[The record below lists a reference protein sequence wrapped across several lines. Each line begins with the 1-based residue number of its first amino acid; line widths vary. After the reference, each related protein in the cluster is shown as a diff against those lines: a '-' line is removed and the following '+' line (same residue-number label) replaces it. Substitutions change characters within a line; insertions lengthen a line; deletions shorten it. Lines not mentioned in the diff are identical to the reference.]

1 MRKKVQANR
10 PVSKP
15 SWRKASGED
24 KFYFLL
30 HNIISI
36 LLFFFIGQKIE
47 LFEKQ
52 SYSLLDIISFSFL
65 QFIGIVI
72 GLTILLGILSRFLVY
87 GIFWI
92 INYYDNEKKKGM
104 KITTIKSFTDM
115 NQGINEFTTYSYI
128 KTVIYSS
135 IFFCIGAV
143 VIIQIKVFNS
153 DSLWSLIGAYL
164 IVKIV
169 VYLWVW
175 ARHK

>member
-1 MRKKVQANR
+1 MRRKVQANR

-15 SWRKASGED
+15 IWRKASGEE
-24 KFYFLL
+24 KLYFLF
-30 HNIISI
+30 HNVMSM
-36 LLFFFIGQKIE
+36 LLFFFIAQRIA
-47 LFEKQ
+47 LFDMQ
-52 SYSLLDIISFSFL
+52 SYSLLDIFSFNFV
-65 QFIGIVI
+65 QFLGIVI
-72 GLTILLGILSRFLVY
+72 GLTILLGILSRFIVY
-87 GIFWI
+87 GIFWS

-104 KITTIKSFTDM
+104 RITTIKSFIDM

-164 IVKIV
+164 IVKLV
-169 VYLWVW
+169 VYFWVW
-175 ARHK
+175 AKHK